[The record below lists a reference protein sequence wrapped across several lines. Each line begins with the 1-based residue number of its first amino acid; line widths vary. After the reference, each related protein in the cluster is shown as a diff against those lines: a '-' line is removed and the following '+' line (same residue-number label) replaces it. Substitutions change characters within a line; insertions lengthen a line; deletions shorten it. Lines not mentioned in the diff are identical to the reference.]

1 MFFLCAVIKKK
12 KIGKL
17 TEKLQEQAK
26 RFRFSSLKLLSVKE
40 NNIQYVNHF

>member
-1 MFFLCAVIKKK
+1 MLFVCCHLQKKLER
-12 KIGKL
+12 L